1 MSNLRDEQW
10 YRYLTQWDIPALQ
23 QLTLEQYCSLE
34 SKQTLSHWLL
44 EETAALGDFKEG
56 PLSMGI
62 RPHGHGHAKPGNAYN
77 SYDDQ
82 YVWLNMLGSSAEEAF
97 ASLKNGLLEAAEAG
111 RTGELERLDALTR
124 QPGALMRKVAFLYQ
138 DRENPSL
145 LPIYSKEVLRAAAG
159 EAASRYTSALNRD
172 LMAQRGEL
180 SLWAFADEL
189 MQLAAQRWSGQR
201 IKELLDASEYV
212 SPVKPA
218 AARMAGFQARDGR
231 QLAVEPGPK
240 PALFLEPGDWLA
252 DAELIL
258 KAIEPYTPERTRHS
272 GLQANAPRLWMG
284 RPAVYVTVPDEEAFQ
299 SLLSLYIGNDSA
311 DQPTQ
316 SETQTGT
323 LPMTSAPLN
332 QILFGPPG
340 TGKTYATVEAA
351 LEVLDGTYLQT
362 HRQDRTALKLRF
374 DELVQQE
381 RIRFVTFHQSFSYE
395 DFVEG
400 LRAESDGDS
409 GQLRYEVVDGVFKSL
424 CEAAAAKVT
433 QQAEAPV
440 DLGKRKIWKMSLG
453 NTQGSDAGI
462 YEECVQGG
470 YMLLGYGG
478 GIDFTGCK
486 NRGDVQR
493 RFIDAGVNPDG
504 PYDYS
509 VTSVTAFVTK
519 MKPGDLVV
527 VSDGNFKFR
536 AIGEVAGDYAF
547 KIHPEYDPHY
557 SQMRPVK
564 WLRQYSPSLPHSEL
578 LNGQFSQMTL
588 YELRSPTLNREKLQ
602 GLLGSQTI
610 EDGALFHVG
619 QRFGQGYAVRS
630 ISSEV
635 VELDKPK
642 GGVLPLPLSLVR
654 QLLAYVQSGQLD
666 VEDIRQG
673 RIFQKVE
680 EAELEKFIVNG
691 YQSLFAAMVEQLLKP
706 QAKTTTA
713 DARVLI
719 IDEINRGNIS
729 RIFGELITLI
739 EPSKRSGADEAL
751 SVVLPYSKQ
760 PFSVTKNVYLI
771 GTMNTADRSLAGLDI
786 ALRRRFTFREM
797 PPKPELLD
805 KVQVQGVRISQLLR
819 VMNQRIEVLLDRDHC
834 LGHAYFMPLK
844 DDNSLDRLES
854 IFRNQ
859 ILPLLQ
865 EYFFED
871 WERIQWVLNDHR
883 KPSINQFVCRK
894 VGNVELLFGQDVGQ
908 SLERDTWSLNEEAF
922 ERLES
927 YMGIVDH
934 QLQSVDVGEKRKASH
949 GDLLLREL
957 STGSIEVW
965 RADVLQQP
973 TKPLLRD
980 LAGKLGV
987 ETYSDS
993 GSPLNTRALGRR
1005 LIDQL
1010 GSGNA

>member
-1 MSNLRDEQW
+1 MSDLRNEQW
-10 YRYLTQWDIPALQ
+10 SRYLAQWDIPALQ
-23 QLTLEQYCSLE
+23 RLTLEQYCALQ

-62 RPHGHGHAKPGNAYN
+62 RPHGHRQAKSGNAYN

-97 ASLKNGLLEAAEAG
+97 ASLKSGLLEAAEAG
-111 RTGELERLDALTR
+111 RTGQLERLDALTR

-138 DRENPSL
+138 DRENPCL

-159 EAASRYTSALNRD
+159 ETALRITSALNRD
-172 LMAQRGEL
+172 LMAQRGER

-201 IKELLDASEYV
+201 IKELLDAYEYV

-218 AARMAGFQARDGR
+218 TARMAGFQAPDGR

-240 PALFLEPGDWLA
+240 AALFLEPGDWLA
-252 DAELIL
+252 DAELFL
-258 KAIEPYTPERTRHS
+258 KAEPYTPERTRHS

-284 RPAVYVTVPDEEAFQ
+284 RPAVYVTVPDEESFH
-299 SLLSLYIGNDSA
+299 SLLSLYVGGDSA
-311 DQPTQ
+311 QQPTQ

-400 LRAESDGDS
+400 LRAESDGDN

-536 AIGEVAGDYAF
+536 AIGEVAGEYAF

-602 GLLGSQTI
+602 GLLGSQKI
-610 EDGALFHVG
+610 EGGALFHVG
-619 QRFGQGYAVRS
+619 QRFGQGYVVRA
-630 ISSEV
+630 ISPEV

-654 QLLAYVQSGQLD
+654 QLLAYVQGGQLD

-673 RIFQKVE
+673 RIFQKVA
-680 EAELEKFIVNG
+680 EAELEKYIVNG

-706 QAKTTTA
+706 HHKTTTA
-713 DARVLI
+713 NARVLI

-739 EPSKRSGADEAL
+739 EPSKRAGADEAL

-760 PFSVTKNVYLI
+760 SFSVPKNVYLI

-805 KVQVQGVRISQLLR
+805 DVRVQGLSIGQLLR
-819 VMNQRIEVLLDRDHC
+819 VVNQRIEVLLDRDHC
-834 LGHAYFMPLK
+834 LGHAYFMPLR
-844 DDNSLDRLES
+844 DDSSLERLER

-883 KPSINQFVCRK
+883 KPLANQFVNRK
-894 VGNVELLFGQDVGQ
+894 AGNVELLFGQDVGQ
-908 SLERDTWSLNEEAF
+908 SLERNTWCLNDDAF

-934 QLQSVDVGEKRKASH
+934 QLQSVNVGVKRTASN
-949 GDLLLREL
+949 GELVLREL
-957 STGSIEVW
+957 TTGSIEVW
-965 RADVLQQP
+965 RGDVLQQP

-980 LAGKLGV
+980 LADELGV

>member
-1 MSNLRDEQW
+1 MSDLREEQW
-10 YRYLTQWDIPALQ
+10 NRYLTQWDISALQ
-23 QLTLEQYCSLE
+23 RLTLEQYCAIGSE
-34 SKQTLSHWLL
+34 KMLSHWLL
-44 EETAALGDFKEG
+44 EDTAALGDFKEG

-62 RPHGHGHAKPGNAYN
+62 RPHGHGQARLGNAYN

-82 YVWLNMLGSSAEEAF
+82 YVWLNMLGSSAQEAF
-97 ASLKNGLLEAAEAG
+97 ASLKSGLLEAAEAG
-111 RTGELERLDALTR
+111 RTGQLERLDALIR

-138 DRENPSL
+138 DRENPCL
-145 LPIYSKEVLRAAAG
+145 LPIYSKEVLRAAVG
-159 EAASRYTSALNRD
+159 EAASRSTSALNRD
-172 LMAQRGEL
+172 LMAQRGER

-201 IKELLDASEYV
+201 IKELLDASEHV
-212 SPVKPA
+212 SPVKSA
-218 AARMAGFQARDGR
+218 AARMAGYQTHDGR

-240 PALFLEPGDWLA
+240 PALFMELGEWLA
-252 DAELIL
+252 NTEPFM
-258 KAIEPYTPERTRHS
+258 KAIEPYSPERTRHS

-284 RPAVYVTVPDEEAFQ
+284 RPALYVTVPDEDAFQ

-311 DQPTQ
+311 DQLTQ
-316 SETQTGT
+316 PETQTGT
-323 LPMTSAPLN
+323 PPMTSAPLN

-362 HRQDRTALKLRF
+362 YRQDRTALKLRF

-440 DLGKRKIWKMSLG
+440 DLGKRRIWKMSLG

-486 NRGDVQR
+486 SRGDVQR
-493 RFIDAGVNPDG
+493 RFVDAGVNPDG

-536 AIGEVAGDYAF
+536 AIGEVSGDYAF
-547 KIHPEYDPHY
+547 RIHPEHDPHY

-602 GLLGSQTI
+602 GLLGTKTI

-619 QRFGQGYAVRS
+619 QRFGQGYVVRS
-630 ISSEV
+630 ISPEV

-642 GGVLPLPLSLVR
+642 GGVLPLPLSLVC
-654 QLLAYVQSGQLD
+654 QLLEYVQSGQLD

-673 RIFQKVE
+673 RIFQKVA
-680 EAELEKFIVNG
+680 EAELEKYIVNG

-713 DARVLI
+713 NTRVLI

-739 EPSKRSGADEAL
+739 EPSKRAGAEEAL

-760 PFSVTKNVYLI
+760 PFSVPKNVYLI

-797 PPKPELLD
+797 PPKPDLLD
-805 KVQVQGVRISQLLR
+805 NVQVEGVRIGQLLQ
-819 VMNQRIEVLLDRDHC
+819 VMNQRIELLLDRDHC
-834 LGHAYFMPLK
+834 LGHAYFMPLR
-844 DDNSLDRLES
+844 DDNSFERLEH

-883 KPSINQFVCRK
+883 KPLINQFVNRK
-894 VGNVELLFGQDVGQ
+894 AGNVELLFGQDVGQ
-908 SLERDTWSLNEEAF
+908 SLERNTWCLNDEAF

-934 QLQSVDVGEKRKASH
+934 QLQTVEVGVKRSASH

-965 RADVLQQP
+965 RGEILQQP
-973 TKPLLRD
+973 TKPLLRN
-980 LAGKLGV
+980 LAASLGID
-987 ETYSDS
+987 TSNS
-993 GSPLNTRALGRR
+993 NGGRLNTRALGRR
-1005 LIDQL
+1005 LIDQF
-1010 GSGNA
+1010 GSGNE

>member
-1 MSNLRDEQW
+1 M
-10 YRYLTQWDIPALQ
+10 IPEPTKA
-23 QLTLEQYCSLE
+23 TLEQTIDVL
-34 SKQTLSHWLL
+34 THFNAVRDLS
-44 EETAALGDFKEG
+44 
-56 PLSMGI
+56 I
-62 RPHGHGHAKPGNAYN
+62 R
-77 SYDDQ
+77 
-82 YVWLNMLGSSAEEAF
+82 
-97 ASLKNGLLEAAEAG
+97 LEAAGATQAFCELALALHERGLDWWITEAGGIHAG
-111 RTGELERLDALTR
+111 RTEDFRVWQVALALRVDVGAEVTRVAMSEPGELNWQRLDDELVGSLVESISSRAALLPLCTREGYWPDDYDTMSERLVITLTD
-124 QPGALMRKVAFLYQ
+124 GAIRNGYLKIPKLQRLFPEECWGGSEQSAQVLFTLGLPDGSTQQTQLLTQYMR
-138 DRENPSL
+138 
-145 LPIYSKEVLRAAAG
+145 I
-159 EAASRYTSALNRD
+159 
-172 LMAQRGEL
+172 
-180 SLWAFADEL
+180 
-189 MQLAAQRWSGQR
+189 
-201 IKELLDASEYV
+201 
-212 SPVKPA
+212 
-218 AARMAGFQARDGR
+218 QAR
-231 QLAVEPGPK
+231 
-240 PALFLEPGDWLA
+240 
-252 DAELIL
+252 
-258 KAIEPYTPERTRHS
+258 
-272 GLQANAPRLWMG
+272 
-284 RPAVYVTVPDEEAFQ
+284 FQ
-299 SLLSLYIGNDSA
+299 SLFSREQLKPGDQAVIARLA
-311 DQPTQ
+311 DYSYKLAFKRAGQMADAMARPSSPSRRDEGM
-316 SETQTGT
+316 SEI
-323 LPMTSAPLN
+323 SLN

-340 TGKTYATVEAA
+340 TGKTYATIEAA
-351 LEVLDGTYLQT
+351 LEVLDPASLQQQLT
-362 HRQDRTALKLRF
+362 NRTALKQRF
-374 DELVQQE
+374 DELAGQD

-400 LRAESDGDS
+400 LRATTDEGS
-409 GQLRYEVVDGVFKSL
+409 GELRYEVVGGVFKSL

-440 DLGKRKIWKMSLG
+440 DIGKRRIWKMSLG
-453 NTQGSDAGI
+453 NTQGSDAAV

-486 NRGDVQR
+486 NRGDVQQ

-519 MKPGDLVV
+519 MKSGDLVV

-557 SQMRPVK
+557 SQMRSVK

-602 GLLGSQTI
+602 GLLGTPALAGVFVPGQT
-610 EDGALFHVG
+610 
-619 QRFGQGYAVRS
+619 FGRDYQVIRATAELLELKKPNGNVLGFSMSLINELAEAVRS
-630 ISSEV
+630 
-635 VELDKPK
+635 
-642 GGVLPLPLSLVR
+642 
-654 QLLAYVQSGQLD
+654 
-666 VEDIRQG
+666 EDI
-673 RIFQKVE
+673 
-680 EAELEKFIVNG
+680 ELQDIRDKTAIEKLPGSTLEPYLVNG
-691 YQSLFAAMVEQLLKP
+691 YNSILAVLVGHLTGTEAHKP
-706 QAKTTTA
+706 ATEA
-713 DARVLI
+713 DTNARVLI

-739 EPSKRSGADEAL
+739 EPSKRAGADEVL

-760 PFSVTKNVYLI
+760 PFSVPKNVYLI

-805 KVQVQGVRISQLLR
+805 DVRVQGLSIGQLLR
-819 VMNQRIEVLLDRDHC
+819 VVNQRIEVLLDRDHC

-844 DDNSLDRLES
+844 DDSSLERLEG

-883 KPSINQFVCRK
+883 KPLANQFVNRK
-894 VGNVELLFGQDVGQ
+894 AGNVELLFGQDVGQ
-908 SLERDTWSLNEEAF
+908 GLERNTWCLNDDAF

-927 YMGIVDH
+927 YMGVVDH

-965 RADVLQQP
+965 RGEVLQQP

-987 ETYSDS
+987 NTFNDS

>member
-1 MSNLRDEQW
+1 MSDLRDEQW
-10 YRYLTQWDIPALQ
+10 NRYLTQWDIPALQ
-23 QLTLEQYCSLE
+23 RLTLEQYCALD
-34 SKQTLSHWLL
+34 SKQTLSNWLL

-62 RPHGHGHAKPGNAYN
+62 RPHVHGQGKVSNAYN

-97 ASLKNGLLEAAEAG
+97 ASLKSGLLEAAEAG
-111 RTGELERLDALTR
+111 RTGQLERLDALTR
-124 QPGALMRKVAFLYQ
+124 QPGALIRKVAFLYQ
-138 DRENPSL
+138 DRENPCL

-159 EAASRYTSALNRD
+159 ETALRSTSALNRD
-172 LMAQRGEL
+172 LMAQRGER

-201 IKELLDASEYV
+201 IKELLNASEYV

-218 AARMAGFQARDGR
+218 TARMAGFQAPDGR

-240 PALFLEPGDWLA
+240 AALFLEPGDWLA
-252 DAELIL
+252 DAELFL

-284 RPAVYVTVPDEEAFQ
+284 RPAVYVTVPDEDAFQ

-316 SETQTGT
+316 SDTRTGT
-323 LPMTSAPLN
+323 PPMTSAPLN

-440 DLGKRKIWKMSLG
+440 DLGKRRIWKMSLG

-519 MKPGDLVV
+519 MKPEDLVV

-536 AIGEVAGDYAF
+536 AIGEVAGEYAF
-547 KIHPEYDPHY
+547 KVHPEHDPHY

-602 GLLGSQTI
+602 ALLGAQTT

-619 QRFGQGYAVRS
+619 QRFGQGYVVRA
-630 ISSEV
+630 ISPEV

-654 QLLAYVQSGQLD
+654 QLLTYVQNGKLD

-673 RIFQKVE
+673 RIFQKVA

-706 QAKTTTA
+706 QPKSTTV

-739 EPSKRSGADEAL
+739 EPSKRAGADEAL
-751 SVVLPYSKQ
+751 SVVLPYSKK
-760 PFSVTKNVYLI
+760 PFSVPKNVYLI

-797 PPKPELLD
+797 PPKAELLD
-805 KVQVQGVRISQLLR
+805 NVRVQGLSIGQLLR
-819 VMNQRIEVLLDRDHC
+819 VVNQRIEVLLDRDHC
-834 LGHAYFMPLK
+834 LGHAYFMPLE
-844 DDNSLDRLES
+844 DDSSLERLEG

-883 KPSINQFVCRK
+883 KPLANQFVSRK
-894 VGNVELLFGQDVGQ
+894 AGNVELLFGQDVGQ
-908 SLERDTWSLNEEAF
+908 GLERNTWCLNDDAF

-934 QLQSVDVGEKRKASH
+934 QLQSVDVGERRKASH

-980 LAGKLGV
+980 LAGELGV

-1005 LIDQL
+1005 LLDQL